1 MTEPLDVLVVGW
13 YPSADDPIAGR
24 FVADQA
30 AALAATGRVR
40 PWAASFE
47 PFWLHGDLSLRTR
60 AADAWPAA
68 VRMAAAEGRAIFPEG
83 AFGPSGVP
91 VVHLGAAAGRS
102 AGAGRDNEAIH
113 RERALQALV
122 DGAGR
127 QVDLIHAHVGY
138 PEGAAAARVAAR
150 IGVPL
155 VLTEHATFLARIFAN
170 PAHRARYAE
179 AVRSAARV
187 VAVGS
192 ALAAQIRAEMPHAAP
207 KLVVIPNTVDVAA
220 FPLQGP
226 DDRDPDELLWVGYRR
241 EVKGTG
247 TLLRAFAR
255 VRAARPG
262 TVLRLV
268 GRSTTEDEEAGWRQL
283 AAELG
288 IADAVHFDPP
298 ADRAGVAAAM
308 ARAGLF
314 VHPGTRET
322 FGIVAAEALASGMPV
337 VATDSGGVTE
347 VLGPDPGARR
357 RVGSAQRPGGAR
369 RRHPRDPGPPAVLRP
384 GAAPRA
390 RRVALRRPGG
400 GRPDRRPVRRS
411 APRGARCELARS
423 RRGRAGNAGRGG
435 IAARPDAPGAV
446 TGRARRLRPTRARPG
461 APGLPCLAA
470 ARPGRRHARRRGGG
484 CSRDRGAGSAAR
496 TRGRRTPRLER
507 SRRRWAAQPGPLAS
521 RLAAAPVRAP
531 ASRARGAAGARVGG
545 GGRNRAGECVGR
557 TARRAGPAGLPRR
570 DRHRRR
576 ASRGRRRTRDA
587 RPGCA
592 SLAGRCALAPG
603 ERQRRRD
610 RRHPRYVGVRRG
622 CGASGSGRELR
633 VEGDEPGLTRS
644 PSSSAR
650 GRRGGNVPGAPGAPR
665 AAGPGPTGSR
675 SQSRRGRLDRR
686 PPPGVHRRR
695 PGRSVAALEGHS
707 SRRGRRRPGSRR
719 ACWACSGRCCG
730 RRAGWP

>member
-68 VRMAAAEGRAIFPEG
+68 VRTAAAEGRAIFPEG

-102 AGAGRDNEAIH
+102 AGAGRDNEAVH

-155 VLTEHATFLARIFAN
+155 VLTEHATYLARIFAD

-192 ALAAQIRAEMPHAAP
+192 ALAAQIRAEMPHAAA

-268 GRSTTEDEEAGWRQL
+268 GRSTTEAEEAGWRQL

-288 IADAVHFDPP
+288 IADAVRFDPP

-322 FGIVAAEALASGMPV
+322 FGIVAVEALASGMPV

-347 VLGPDPGARR
+347 VLGPDPGAYGAL
-357 RVGSAQRPGGAR
+357 VPHSDPAALADAILATMAR
-369 RRHPRDPGPPAVLRP
+369 RRSFDPARLRAHAESRYGAPAVAGRIADLYDEVLHEAPAAGSRGRVGNAPGTPDAAATPLVPTPRVPSPAVLVAFDRP
-384 GAAPRA
+384 ALDRVLPACPAWMLRDLVVVTRGGEVAGVRETVAVDSRLEPEVAA
-390 RRVALRRPGG
+390 L
-400 GRPDRRPVRRS
+400 
-411 APRGARCELARS
+411 LAWS
-423 RRGRAGNAGRGG
+423 GRGG
-435 IAARPDAPGAV
+435 G
-446 TGRARRLRPTRARPG
+446 GLRS
-461 APGLPCLAA
+461 LV
-470 ARPGRRHARRRGGG
+470 
-484 CSRDRGAGSAAR
+484 
-496 TRGRRTPRLER
+496 R
-507 SRRRWAAQPGPLAS
+507 SPLAW
-521 RLAAAPVRAP
+521 L
-531 ASRARGAAGARVGG
+531 
-545 GGRNRAGECVGR
+545 
-557 TARRAGPAGLPRR
+557 RR
-570 DRHRRR
+570 
-576 ASRGRRRTRDA
+576 
-587 RPGCA
+587 
-592 SLAGRCALAPG
+592 
-603 ERQRRRD
+603 
-610 RRHPRYVGVRRG
+610 
-622 CGASGSGRELR
+622 
-633 VEGDEPGLTRS
+633 
-644 PSSSAR
+644 
-650 GRRGGNVPGAPGAPR
+650 
-665 AAGPGPTGSR
+665 
-675 SQSRRGRLDRR
+675 
-686 PPPGVHRRR
+686 
-695 PGRSVAALEGHS
+695 
-707 SRRGRRRPGSRR
+707 RRGRRRLELAVRPALESAVAAGIVRVNAAGDRPDAPALLACLGGIDIVAALPAVGAGRAMLAPGALRWLGDARWPLAHATAVATGDTRDTSKS
-719 ACWACSGRCCG
+719 A
-730 RRAGWP
+730 AGVEPQRPAESSA

>member
-83 AFGPSGVP
+83 AFGPSRVP

-127 QVDLIHAHVGY
+127 HVDLIHAHVGY

-170 PAHRARYAE
+170 PAHRARYEE

-268 GRSTTEDEEAGWRQL
+268 GRSTTGEEEAGWHQL

-288 IADAVHFDPP
+288 IADAVRFDPP

-322 FGIVAAEALASGMPV
+322 FGIVAVEALASGMPV

-347 VLGPDPGARR
+347 VLGPDPGALGAL
-357 RVGSAQRPGGAR
+357 VPHSDPAALADAILATLAR
-369 RRHPRDPGPPAVLRP
+369 RQSFDPAQLRAHAESRYGAPAVAGRIADLYDEVLHEAAGAGSRGRAVVPGTADAAASPLVRAPRVPSPAVLVAFDRP
-384 GAAPRA
+384 ALDRVLPACPAWLLRDLVVITRGGEVAGVRET
-390 RRVALRRPGG
+390 VALDLRLEPEVAALLAWSGRGGGGLRSLVRSPFAWLRRRRRRRRLELEVLPALESAVAAGIARVNAAG
-400 GRPDRRPVRRS
+400 GRPD
-411 APRGARCELARS
+411 APALLACLGGIDIVAALPAVGS
-423 RRGRAGNAGRGG
+423 GRAML
-435 IAARPDAPGAV
+435 APGALRWLGDARWPQADANAV
-446 TGRARRLRPTRARPG
+446 ATGDTRDTQEP
-461 APGLPCLAA
+461 
-470 ARPGRRHARRRGGG
+470 
-484 CSRDRGAGSAAR
+484 
-496 TRGRRTPRLER
+496 
-507 SRRRWAAQPGPLAS
+507 
-521 RLAAAPVRAP
+521 
-531 ASRARGAAGARVGG
+531 AAGLEPQR
-545 GGRNRAGECVGR
+545 
-557 TARRAGPAGLPRR
+557 PA
-570 DRHRRR
+570 
-576 ASRGRRRTRDA
+576 
-587 RPGCA
+587 
-592 SLAGRCALAPG
+592 
-603 ERQRRRD
+603 E
-610 RRHPRYVGVRRG
+610 
-622 CGASGSGRELR
+622 
-633 VEGDEPGLTRS
+633 S
-644 PSSSAR
+644 PA
-650 GRRGGNVPGAPGAPR
+650 
-665 AAGPGPTGSR
+665 
-675 SQSRRGRLDRR
+675 
-686 PPPGVHRRR
+686 
-695 PGRSVAALEGHS
+695 
-707 SRRGRRRPGSRR
+707 
-719 ACWACSGRCCG
+719 
-730 RRAGWP
+730 

>member
-1 MTEPLDVLVVGW
+1 MGEPLEVLVVGW

-83 AFGPSGVP
+83 AFGPSRGRSQVDDR
-91 VVHLGAAAGRS
+91 HAGGAAGRS

-127 QVDLIHAHVGY
+127 HVDLIHAHVGY

-207 KLVVIPNTVDVAA
+207 KLLVIPNTVDVAA

-268 GRSTTEDEEAGWRQL
+268 GRSTTGEEEAGWHHL

-288 IADAVHFDPP
+288 IADAVRFDPP

-322 FGIVAAEALASGMPV
+322 FGIVAVEALASGMPV

-347 VLGPDPGARR
+347 VLGPDPGALGAL
-357 RVGSAQRPGGAR
+357 VPHSDPAALADAILATLAR
-369 RRHPRDPGPPAVLRP
+369 RQSFDPAQLRAHAESRYGAPAVAGRIADLYDEVLHEAA
-384 GAAPRA
+384 GA
-390 RRVALRRPGG
+390 G
-400 GRPDRRPVRRS
+400 S
-411 APRGARCELARS
+411 
-423 RRGRAGNAGRGG
+423 RGRA
-435 IAARPDAPGAV
+435 
-446 TGRARRLRPTRARPG
+446 
-461 APGLPCLAA
+461 
-470 ARPGRRHARRRGGG
+470 
-484 CSRDRGAGSAAR
+484 S
-496 TRGRRTPRLER
+496 
-507 SRRRWAAQPGPLAS
+507 
-521 RLAAAPVRAP
+521 
-531 ASRARGAAGARVGG
+531 
-545 GGRNRAGECVGR
+545 
-557 TARRAGPAGLPRR
+557 
-570 DRHRRR
+570 
-576 ASRGRRRTRDA
+576 
-587 RPGCA
+587 
-592 SLAGRCALAPG
+592 
-603 ERQRRRD
+603 
-610 RRHPRYVGVRRG
+610 
-622 CGASGSGRELR
+622 
-633 VEGDEPGLTRS
+633 
-644 PSSSAR
+644 
-650 GRRGGNVPGAPGAPR
+650 
-665 AAGPGPTGSR
+665 
-675 SQSRRGRLDRR
+675 
-686 PPPGVHRRR
+686 
-695 PGRSVAALEGHS
+695 
-707 SRRGRRRPGSRR
+707 
-719 ACWACSGRCCG
+719 
-730 RRAGWP
+730 

>member
-68 VRMAAAEGRAIFPEG
+68 VRTAAAEGRAIFPEG

-102 AGAGRDNEAIH
+102 AGAGRDNEAVH

-127 QVDLIHAHVGY
+127 HVDLIHAHVGY

-155 VLTEHATFLARIFAN
+155 VLTEHATYLARIFAD
-170 PAHRARYAE
+170 PAHRARYAD

-192 ALAAQIRAEMPHAAP
+192 ALAAQIRAGMPHAAA

-288 IADAVHFDPP
+288 IADAVRFDPP
-298 ADRAGVAAAM
+298 ADRVGVAAAM

-322 FGIVAAEALASGMPV
+322 FGIVAVEALASGMPV

-347 VLGPDPGARR
+347 VLGPDPGALGAL
-357 RVGSAQRPGGAR
+357 VPHSDPAALADAILATLAR
-369 RRHPRDPGPPAVLRP
+369 RRSFDPARLRAHAESRYGAPAVAGRIADLYDEVLHEAAGAGSCGRAVAQGTP
-384 GAAPRA
+384 DAAASPRAAPA
-390 RRVALRRPGG
+390 QVA
-400 GRPDRRPVRRS
+400 PDHEPSPLVR
-411 APRGARCELARS
+411 APRVPSSAVLVAFDRPALDRVLPACPAWLLRDLVVVTRGGAVAGVRETVAVDSRLEPEVAALLAWS
-423 RRGRAGNAGRGG
+423 GRGG
-435 IAARPDAPGAV
+435 GGLRSLVRSPLAWLRRRRRRRRLELAVLPALESAVAAGIARVNAAGGQPDEPALLACLGGIDIVATLPAVGAGRAMLAPGALRWLGDARWPLTDASAV
-446 TGRARRLRPTRARPG
+446 ATGDTHDTSEP
-461 APGLPCLAA
+461 
-470 ARPGRRHARRRGGG
+470 
-484 CSRDRGAGSAAR
+484 
-496 TRGRRTPRLER
+496 
-507 SRRRWAAQPGPLAS
+507 
-521 RLAAAPVRAP
+521 
-531 ASRARGAAGARVGG
+531 AAGVELQR
-545 GGRNRAGECVGR
+545 
-557 TARRAGPAGLPRR
+557 PA
-570 DRHRRR
+570 
-576 ASRGRRRTRDA
+576 
-587 RPGCA
+587 
-592 SLAGRCALAPG
+592 
-603 ERQRRRD
+603 E
-610 RRHPRYVGVRRG
+610 
-622 CGASGSGRELR
+622 
-633 VEGDEPGLTRS
+633 
-644 PSSSAR
+644 SSA
-650 GRRGGNVPGAPGAPR
+650 
-665 AAGPGPTGSR
+665 
-675 SQSRRGRLDRR
+675 
-686 PPPGVHRRR
+686 
-695 PGRSVAALEGHS
+695 
-707 SRRGRRRPGSRR
+707 
-719 ACWACSGRCCG
+719 
-730 RRAGWP
+730 

>member
-13 YPSADDPIAGR
+13 YPSAEDPIAGR

-83 AFGPSGVP
+83 AFGPSRVP

-127 QVDLIHAHVGY
+127 HVDLIHAHVGY

-268 GRSTTEDEEAGWRQL
+268 GRSTTGEEEAGWHQL

-288 IADAVHFDPP
+288 IADAVRFDPP

-322 FGIVAAEALASGMPV
+322 FGIVAVEALASGMPV

-347 VLGPDPGARR
+347 VLGPDPGALGAL
-357 RVGSAQRPGGAR
+357 VPHSDPAALADAILATLAR
-369 RRHPRDPGPPAVLRP
+369 RQSFDPARLRAHAESRYGAPAVAGRIADLYDEVLHEAAAAGSRGRAVAPGTADAVASPLVRAPRVPSPAVLVAFDRP
-384 GAAPRA
+384 ALDRVLPACPAWLLRDLLVITRGGEVAGVRET
-390 RRVALRRPGG
+390 VAL
-400 GRPDRRPVRRS
+400 D
-411 APRGARCELARS
+411 PRLEPEVAALLAWS
-423 RRGRAGNAGRGG
+423 GRGG
-435 IAARPDAPGAV
+435 G
-446 TGRARRLRPTRARPG
+446 GLRS
-461 APGLPCLAA
+461 LV
-470 ARPGRRHARRRGGG
+470 
-484 CSRDRGAGSAAR
+484 
-496 TRGRRTPRLER
+496 R
-507 SRRRWAAQPGPLAS
+507 SPLAW
-521 RLAAAPVRAP
+521 L
-531 ASRARGAAGARVGG
+531 
-545 GGRNRAGECVGR
+545 
-557 TARRAGPAGLPRR
+557 RR
-570 DRHRRR
+570 
-576 ASRGRRRTRDA
+576 
-587 RPGCA
+587 
-592 SLAGRCALAPG
+592 
-603 ERQRRRD
+603 
-610 RRHPRYVGVRRG
+610 
-622 CGASGSGRELR
+622 
-633 VEGDEPGLTRS
+633 
-644 PSSSAR
+644 
-650 GRRGGNVPGAPGAPR
+650 
-665 AAGPGPTGSR
+665 
-675 SQSRRGRLDRR
+675 
-686 PPPGVHRRR
+686 
-695 PGRSVAALEGHS
+695 
-707 SRRGRRRPGSRR
+707 RRGRRRLELAVRPALESAVAAGIARVN
-719 ACWACSGRCCG
+719 AAGG
-730 RRAGWP
+730 RRDEPALLACLGGIDIVASLPAVGAGRAMLAPGALRWLGDARWPLADASTVATGDTDGTSEPAAGAEPQRSADSSA

>member
-127 QVDLIHAHVGY
+127 HVDLIHAHVGY

-268 GRSTTEDEEAGWRQL
+268 GRSTTGEEEAGWHQL

-288 IADAVHFDPP
+288 IADAVRFDPP

-322 FGIVAAEALASGMPV
+322 FGIVAVEALASGMPV

-347 VLGPDPGARR
+347 VLGPDPGALGAL
-357 RVGSAQRPGGAR
+357 VPHSDPAALADAILATLAR
-369 RRHPRDPGPPAVLRP
+369 RQSFDPARLRAHAESRYGAPAVAGRIADLYDEVLHEAAAAGSRGRAVAPGTADAVASPLVRAPRVPSPAVLVAFDRP
-384 GAAPRA
+384 ALDRVLPACPAWLLRDLVVITRGGEVAGVRET
-390 RRVALRRPGG
+390 VAL
-400 GRPDRRPVRRS
+400 D
-411 APRGARCELARS
+411 PRLEPEVAALLAWS
-423 RRGRAGNAGRGG
+423 GRGG
-435 IAARPDAPGAV
+435 G
-446 TGRARRLRPTRARPG
+446 GLRS
-461 APGLPCLAA
+461 LV
-470 ARPGRRHARRRGGG
+470 
-484 CSRDRGAGSAAR
+484 
-496 TRGRRTPRLER
+496 R
-507 SRRRWAAQPGPLAS
+507 SPLAW
-521 RLAAAPVRAP
+521 L
-531 ASRARGAAGARVGG
+531 
-545 GGRNRAGECVGR
+545 
-557 TARRAGPAGLPRR
+557 RR
-570 DRHRRR
+570 
-576 ASRGRRRTRDA
+576 
-587 RPGCA
+587 
-592 SLAGRCALAPG
+592 
-603 ERQRRRD
+603 
-610 RRHPRYVGVRRG
+610 
-622 CGASGSGRELR
+622 
-633 VEGDEPGLTRS
+633 
-644 PSSSAR
+644 
-650 GRRGGNVPGAPGAPR
+650 
-665 AAGPGPTGSR
+665 
-675 SQSRRGRLDRR
+675 
-686 PPPGVHRRR
+686 
-695 PGRSVAALEGHS
+695 
-707 SRRGRRRPGSRR
+707 RRGRRRLELAVRPALESAVAAGIARVNAAGGRPDEPALLACLGGIDIVASLPAVGAGRAMLAPGALRWLGDARWPLADASTV
-719 ACWACSGRCCG
+719 ATGDTDGTSEPA
-730 RRAGWP
+730 AGAEPQRSADSSA

>member
-68 VRMAAAEGRAIFPEG
+68 VRMAAAEGRAIFPKG

-127 QVDLIHAHVGY
+127 HVDLIHAHVGY

-268 GRSTTEDEEAGWRQL
+268 GRSTTGEEEAGWHQL

-288 IADAVHFDPP
+288 IADAVRFDPP

-322 FGIVAAEALASGMPV
+322 FGIVAVEALASGMPV

-347 VLGPDPGARR
+347 VLGPDPGALGAL
-357 RVGSAQRPGGAR
+357 VPHSDPAALADAILATLAR
-369 RRHPRDPGPPAVLRP
+369 RQSFDPARLRAHAESRYGAPAVAGRIADLYDEVLHEAAAAGSRGRAVAPGTADAVASPLVRAPRVPSPAVLVAFDRP
-384 GAAPRA
+384 ALDRVLPACPAWLLRDLVVITRGGEVAGVRET
-390 RRVALRRPGG
+390 VALDPRLEPEVAALLAWSGRGGGGLRSLVRSPFAWLRRRRRRRRLELEVLPALESAVAAGIARVNAAG
-400 GRPDRRPVRRS
+400 GRPD
-411 APRGARCELARS
+411 APALLACLGGIDIVASLPAVGA
-423 RRGRAGNAGRGG
+423 GRAML
-435 IAARPDAPGAV
+435 APGALRWL
-446 TGRARRLRPTRARPG
+446 GDAR
-461 APGLPCLAA
+461 
-470 ARPGRRHARRRGGG
+470 
-484 CSRDRGAGSAAR
+484 
-496 TRGRRTPRLER
+496 
-507 SRRRWAAQPGPLAS
+507 WPLAD
-521 RLAAAPVRAP
+521 
-531 ASRARGAAGARVGG
+531 ASAVATGDIRDSSGPAAGVEPQR
-545 GGRNRAGECVGR
+545 
-557 TARRAGPAGLPRR
+557 PA
-570 DRHRRR
+570 
-576 ASRGRRRTRDA
+576 
-587 RPGCA
+587 
-592 SLAGRCALAPG
+592 
-603 ERQRRRD
+603 E
-610 RRHPRYVGVRRG
+610 
-622 CGASGSGRELR
+622 
-633 VEGDEPGLTRS
+633 
-644 PSSSAR
+644 SSA
-650 GRRGGNVPGAPGAPR
+650 
-665 AAGPGPTGSR
+665 
-675 SQSRRGRLDRR
+675 
-686 PPPGVHRRR
+686 
-695 PGRSVAALEGHS
+695 
-707 SRRGRRRPGSRR
+707 
-719 ACWACSGRCCG
+719 
-730 RRAGWP
+730 

>member
-13 YPSADDPIAGR
+13 YPSAEDPIAGR

-127 QVDLIHAHVGY
+127 HVDLIHAHVGY

-268 GRSTTEDEEAGWRQL
+268 GRSTTGEEEAGWHQL

-288 IADAVHFDPP
+288 IADAVRFDPP

-322 FGIVAAEALASGMPV
+322 FGIVAVEALASGMPV

-347 VLGPDPGARR
+347 VLGPDPGALGAL
-357 RVGSAQRPGGAR
+357 VPHSDPAALADAILATLAR
-369 RRHPRDPGPPAVLRP
+369 RQSFDPARLRAHAESRYGAPAVAGRIADLYDEVLHEAAAAGSRGRAVAPGTADAVASPLVRAPRVPSPAVLVAFDRP
-384 GAAPRA
+384 ALDRVLPACPAWLLRDLVVITRGGEVAGVRET
-390 RRVALRRPGG
+390 VAL
-400 GRPDRRPVRRS
+400 D
-411 APRGARCELARS
+411 PRLEPEVAALLAWS
-423 RRGRAGNAGRGG
+423 GRGG
-435 IAARPDAPGAV
+435 G
-446 TGRARRLRPTRARPG
+446 GLRS
-461 APGLPCLAA
+461 LV
-470 ARPGRRHARRRGGG
+470 
-484 CSRDRGAGSAAR
+484 
-496 TRGRRTPRLER
+496 R
-507 SRRRWAAQPGPLAS
+507 SPLAW
-521 RLAAAPVRAP
+521 L
-531 ASRARGAAGARVGG
+531 
-545 GGRNRAGECVGR
+545 
-557 TARRAGPAGLPRR
+557 RR
-570 DRHRRR
+570 
-576 ASRGRRRTRDA
+576 
-587 RPGCA
+587 
-592 SLAGRCALAPG
+592 
-603 ERQRRRD
+603 
-610 RRHPRYVGVRRG
+610 
-622 CGASGSGRELR
+622 
-633 VEGDEPGLTRS
+633 
-644 PSSSAR
+644 
-650 GRRGGNVPGAPGAPR
+650 
-665 AAGPGPTGSR
+665 
-675 SQSRRGRLDRR
+675 
-686 PPPGVHRRR
+686 
-695 PGRSVAALEGHS
+695 
-707 SRRGRRRPGSRR
+707 RRGRRRLELAVRPALESAVAAGIARVNAAGGRPDEPALLACLGGIDIVAALPAVGAGRAMLAPGALRWLGDARWPLADASTV
-719 ACWACSGRCCG
+719 ATGDTDGTSEPA
-730 RRAGWP
+730 AGAEPQRSADSSA

>member
-83 AFGPSGVP
+83 AFGPSRVP

-127 QVDLIHAHVGY
+127 HVDLIHAHVGY

-170 PAHRARYAE
+170 PAHRARYEE

-268 GRSTTEDEEAGWRQL
+268 GRSTTGEEEAGWHQL

-288 IADAVHFDPP
+288 IADAVRFDPP

-322 FGIVAAEALASGMPV
+322 FGIVAVEALASGMPV

-347 VLGPDPGARR
+347 VLGPDPGALGAL
-357 RVGSAQRPGGAR
+357 VPHSDPAALADAILATLAR
-369 RRHPRDPGPPAVLRP
+369 RRSFDPARLRAHVESRYGAPAVAGRIADLYDEVLHEAL
-384 GAAPRA
+384 AA
-390 RRVALRRPGG
+390 
-400 GRPDRRPVRRS
+400 S
-411 APRGARCELARS
+411 S
-423 RRGRAGNAGRGG
+423 RGRAGGAPGTPDAAASPLGRAPRVPSPAVLVAFDRPALDRVLPACPAWLLRDLIVVTRGGEVAGVRETVALDPRLEPEVAALLAWSGRGG
-435 IAARPDAPGAV
+435 G
-446 TGRARRLRPTRARPG
+446 GLRS
-461 APGLPCLAA
+461 LV
-470 ARPGRRHARRRGGG
+470 
-484 CSRDRGAGSAAR
+484 
-496 TRGRRTPRLER
+496 R
-507 SRRRWAAQPGPLAS
+507 SPLAWLW
-521 RLAAAPVRAP
+521 R
-531 ASRARGAAGARVGG
+531 
-545 GGRNRAGECVGR
+545 
-557 TARRAGPAGLPRR
+557 
-570 DRHRRR
+570 
-576 ASRGRRRTRDA
+576 
-587 RPGCA
+587 
-592 SLAGRCALAPG
+592 
-603 ERQRRRD
+603 
-610 RRHPRYVGVRRG
+610 
-622 CGASGSGRELR
+622 
-633 VEGDEPGLTRS
+633 
-644 PSSSAR
+644 
-650 GRRGGNVPGAPGAPR
+650 
-665 AAGPGPTGSR
+665 
-675 SQSRRGRLDRR
+675 
-686 PPPGVHRRR
+686 
-695 PGRSVAALEGHS
+695 
-707 SRRGRRRPGSRR
+707 RRGRRRLDLAVRPALESAVAAGIARVNAATGRPDEPALLACLGGIDIVAALPAVGAGRARLAPGALRWLGDARWPLADASAVATGDTRD
-719 ACWACSGRCCG
+719 ALEPA
-730 RRAGWP
+730 AGVEPQGPTESPA